1 MSRLLIVRSKIHD
14 PWYNLALEEYLI
26 EIFQAGVKD
35 REFSAI
41 LYLWQNLDTVVIG
54 RNQNAWAE
62 CQAGLLEAEGGRLA
76 RRSTGGGAVFHDLGN
91 LNFSLI
97 LPRRK
102 FDLKTNFDMIIK
114 AVGSQGIIAEQ
125 NGRNDILADG
135 RKFSGNAFSLR
146 QEVGLHHGTLLIN
159 SDYARVARYLT
170 VSPAKL
176 KAKGIASVQSR
187 IINLC
192 EINQT
197 VSVSR
202 HDERHGRSFSGTI
215 RQQKAGAET
224 TTSENYEGEHRLS
237 ELYEQYASWDW
248 RFGETIQF
256 DATVE
261 KLMSWGTVSLGF
273 LVEKGHIKSVTTYSD
288 ALDCDFLQS
297 IVDNLKGCRF
307 HSPAIAAAIL
317 KTPGQHQSFGP
328 SREQM
333 VQDLAEL
340 VNEQQW

>member
-26 EIFQAGVKD
+26 ELFQAGIKD

-62 CQAGLLEAEGGRLA
+62 CQAGLLEVEGGRLA

-197 VSVSR
+197 VSVAAMMNAMEEAFLAQFGSKKPAQR
-202 HDERHGRSFSGTI
+202 
-215 RQQKAGAET
+215 T
-224 TTSENYEGEHRLS
+224 TNENYEGEHRLS

-273 LVEKGHIKSVTTYSD
+273 LVEKGHITSVTTYSD

-297 IVDNLKGCRF
+297 VADNLKGCRF
-307 HSPAIAAAIL
+307 HSPAIAAAIQ

>member
-1 MSRLLIVRSKIHD
+1 MSKLLIVRSKIHD

-26 EIFQAGVKD
+26 EVFQAGIKD

-62 CQAGLLEAEGGRLA
+62 CLASLLEAEGGRLA

-102 FDLKTNFDMIIK
+102 FDLKTNFEMIIK
-114 AVGSQGIIAEQ
+114 AVASQGVIAEQ

-176 KAKGIASVQSR
+176 KAKGVASVQSR

-197 VSVSR
+197 VSVAAMMNAMEEAFRAQFGSKSHVQR
-202 HDERHGRSFSGTI
+202 TTNEKYENER
-215 RQQKAGAET
+215 
-224 TTSENYEGEHRLS
+224 RLS
-237 ELYEQYASWDW
+237 ELYEQHASWNW

-256 DATVE
+256 DAAVE
-261 KLMSWGTVSLGF
+261 KQMAWGGVNLGF
-273 LVEKGHIKSVTTYSD
+273 QINQGIITRVTTYSD

-297 IVDNLKGCRF
+297 IADNLQGRRF
-307 HSPAIAAAIL
+307 HSVEIAAAIL
-317 KTPGQHQSFGP
+317 RTPGQHQNLGP

-340 VNEQQW
+340 VMEQQW